1 MPQGLVP
8 TRPSGQASSAVNL
21 SIFGDQNPVS
31 SNIEEQRSSAIEAR
45 GDLQYRQAASQQLL
59 HAAHDT
65 HLRQI
70 ETLRGSLL
78 GSTSTTR
85 PRPNPVTP
93 EEVVRVQAEQTHL
106 EGQQSPLLHRTL
118 VFNNRPGAA
127 QPLNTAFTDR
137 PDGPAPPSYRDSAHT
152 LRYDHDTFHTSA
164 RRLEGG
170 QIQSRNTP
178 NPIYQ
183 TFGPDGHCA
192 VAFPTGSTAIGPQ
205 PSVSTVNVA
214 LGANANPADRA
225 MAENI
230 VHQAVINNE
239 QRRRD
244 ANANAPGI
252 GRFMSRI
259 WLFIRLYFFCY
270 VISAPGTWTRI
281 FFVTAALLISLLS
294 DTDIPQM
301 LYGLIVQ
308 PVQHHLE
315 GLARMGG
322 PGQPTTQGR
331 GDGPRDGLLGEVSD
345 YFRRAERSI
354 VLLLAS
360 LIPGIG
366 ERQVEARNAAEAEA
380 ERVRQEARDRER
392 EQEQEQE
399 RQQAQQARIEA
410 TQDNDNVEQPQQ
422 AAAPVPA
429 AASVTADS

>member
-1 MPQGLVP
+1 MDSQERQQSHEPQ
-8 TRPSGQASSAVNL
+8 
-21 SIFGDQNPVS
+21 
-31 SNIEEQRSSAIEAR
+31 AR
-45 GDLQYRQAASQQLL
+45 
-59 HAAHDT
+59 
-65 HLRQI
+65 
-70 ETLRGSLL
+70 
-78 GSTSTTR
+78 
-85 PRPNPVTP
+85 
-93 EEVVRVQAEQTHL
+93 L
-106 EGQQSPLLHRTL
+106 EGQQSPLIHRTW

-137 PDGPAPPSYRDSAHT
+137 PDGPAPPGYRDST

-164 RRLEGG
+164 RNLGGG

-205 PSVSTVNVA
+205 PSVSTINVA
-214 LGANANPADRA
+214 LGTNANPADRA
-225 MAENI
+225 VAENL
-230 VHQAVINNE
+230 VRQAVINNE

-252 GRFMSRI
+252 GRFMSRV

-281 FFVTAALLISLLS
+281 FFVIAALLISLLS

-315 GLARMGG
+315 GLAHMGG
-322 PGQPTTQGR
+322 PGQPTTQAR

-345 YFRRAERSI
+345 YFRRAERSV

-380 ERVRQEARDRER
+380 ERVRQEARDREQ
-392 EQEQEQE
+392 EQEQEQ
-399 RQQAQQARIEA
+399 QQVQQARIEA
-410 TQDNDNVEQPQQ
+410 TQDNENVEQPQQ

-429 AASVTADS
+429 AASVSADS